1 MRPLSNAERAIVDL
15 EIEKSKL
22 NREKS
27 MLVLNKSLILYFG
40 FLLISIVG
48 FVNNYITQ
56 SLFNILIIMGLIV
69 LVIGIVPYIKT
80 MREEERH
87 INKMISYI
95 KSGNFDR
102 LDLESDSSDSEPL
115 ITTAESKLAELAVP
129 QRQDQQSQKKPILS
143 RRKEKEVKR

>member
-1 MRPLSNAERAIVDL
+1 MRPLSSSERAIVDL

-27 MLVLNKSLILYFG
+27 MLVLNKALILYFG

-48 FVNNYITQ
+48 FVNGYITQ
-56 SLFNILIIMGLIV
+56 SLFNLLIIMGLIV

-95 KSGNFDR
+95 KSGNFDH
-102 LDLESDSSDSEPL
+102 LDFENDSEP
-115 ITTAESKLAELAVP
+115 IIRSIESKKL
-129 QRQDQQSQKKPILS
+129 SLS
-143 RRKEKEVKR
+143 RKKEVKK